1 MRARLRLWRES
12 PHKRHD
18 VVGLLLRAATLA
30 LVAAAIALA
39 VNQLRHDDNENAVLP
54 AAVLV
59 DPLAAELARCRT
71 ITPEQNATDDTC
83 RRAWAENRRRFFAPS
98 SSRPDTAT
106 KDPVAA
112 GPVKSQDRLPSAGVR
127 PDRDEV
133 R

>member
-71 ITPEQNATDDTC
+71 ITPEQNAADDTC
-83 RRAWAENRRRFFAPS
+83 RRAWAEGRRRFFAPS
-98 SSRPDTAT
+98 SSRPDTVT
-106 KDPVAA
+106 KDPIAA
-112 GPVKSQDRLPSAGVR
+112 GPVKSQDRLPSAGVQ

-133 R
+133 H